1 MGHGKATELSEAEIE
16 QIRERL
22 NRYLERA
29 SYDCENYADNGN
41 VRVSI
46 EPEDNFTIY
55 KAVHSGNES
64 LKRLACEVVY
74 RTNRIHFREQAKK
87 YLKNLDD
94 RDEAVQELLGVELYK
109 DIEKYDPT
117 RASITVFLELRAMTI
132 FQRKF
137 GETIGLKTKHFVDA
151 AIRVK
156 SAKEQIY
163 KLTGVEN
170 PSEHDILE
178 QDKRTGKHEKNLS
191 LNAVRTAMESE
202 KHVVSTSQMEEV
214 GLELPASSRNEPHN
228 VYAERESDKRLKT
241 ALSRIERRYRRII
254 IKALELNTLAPVDA
268 NKQLISF
275 VRTTILRD
283 TKATDE
289 RAQIYIEAAY
299 NEFRRAMSAVS
310 GPRQREAESGRKL
323 SFTRA
328 LSRDVYERETQD
340 IMAALEEDVLKD

>member
-1 MGHGKATELSEAEIE
+1 
-16 QIRERL
+16 
-22 NRYLERA
+22 
-29 SYDCENYADNGN
+29 
-41 VRVSI
+41 
-46 EPEDNFTIY
+46 
-55 KAVHSGNES
+55 
-64 LKRLACEVVY
+64 
-74 RTNRIHFREQAKK
+74 
-87 YLKNLDD
+87 
-94 RDEAVQELLGVELYK
+94 
-109 DIEKYDPT
+109 
-117 RASITVFLELRAMTI
+117 
-132 FQRKF
+132 
-137 GETIGLKTKHFVDA
+137 
-151 AIRVK
+151 
-156 SAKEQIY
+156 
-163 KLTGVEN
+163 
-170 PSEHDILE
+170 
-178 QDKRTGKHEKNLS
+178 
-191 LNAVRTAMESE
+191 
-202 KHVVSTSQMEEV
+202 MEEV

-310 GPRQREAESGRKL
+310 GPRQREAGSGRKL